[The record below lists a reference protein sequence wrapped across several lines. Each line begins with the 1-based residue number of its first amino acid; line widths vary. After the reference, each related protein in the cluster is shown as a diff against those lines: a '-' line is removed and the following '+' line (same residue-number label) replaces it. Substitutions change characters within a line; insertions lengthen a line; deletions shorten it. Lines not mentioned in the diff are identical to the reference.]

1 MLNNYKVTCF
11 ENMPNNFPFS
21 WKVIIGTQNVG
32 HEKGKYWISVIYIY
46 MVRPAT
52 IDNNDQ
58 EIKGGIQASC
68 NNMWQTRGVPKS
80 FRLML
85 FENHMDTSIIYIL
98 KLYCSWKWIW
108 NWMFYIDT
116 KSKRPDTSYCVTIN
130 YVMWIPG
137 LKKKVQN
144 LVFFFHKMYI
154 IAIIKN
160 KYMFI
165 CLHL

>member
-68 NNMWQTRGVPKS
+68 NNMWQTRGVPKT

-116 KSKRPDTSYCVTIN
+116 KSKKARHKLLCDYKLC
-130 YVMWIPG
+130 YVNTCTWI
-137 LKKKVQN
+137 KKKSSKLSLLLLQDVYN
-144 LVFFFHKMYI
+144 CHDK
-154 IAIIKN
+154 K
-160 KYMFI
+160 
-165 CLHL
+165 